1 MAITMKLTV
10 NFPLSIVV
18 SKETLEDFKVARER
32 AREILAAAEVPK
44 MHGETKYRVELLA
57 SDKTDEECLEV
68 IFRQGIREFVR
79 DDLVKE
85 IASTEARVR
94 VGDIKVTYEKPM
106 EPKGSCQGC
115 IYDDC
120 KQESNR
126 SANAG
131 CAFKQTGI
139 RSPHFETRFE
149 KTV

>member
-18 SKETLEDFKVARER
+18 SKETLEDFKEARER

-79 DDLVKE
+79 GDLVKE

-106 EPKGSCQGC
+106 APKGSCQGC
-115 IYDDC
+115 IRTEC
-120 KQESNR
+120 SRPEGKV
-126 SANAG
+126 NAG
-131 CAFKQTGI
+131 CPEKETGI